1 MLCGHLSLIVV
12 GVQLAEPEISVAG
25 GSSLSTLWR
34 RVMIGLPSNN
44 DLENIMK
51 AWYPS
56 LGPLTGRLIGG
67 MHEMLRDFHFQIM
80 DHLQ

>member
-1 MLCGHLSLIVV
+1 
-12 GVQLAEPEISVAG
+12 
-25 GSSLSTLWR
+25 
-34 RVMIGLPSNN
+34 MIGLPSND

-67 MHEMLRDFHFQIM
+67 VYEMLRNLQIQIS
-80 DHLQ
+80 DLLQ